1 MPNEDSIVIYFNRK
15 IGKTGESLY
24 LTIPKELVEALKI
37 EQGDE
42 MELYAKDFETIIVR
56 KKKSK

>member
-1 MPNEDSIVIYFNRK
+1 MTDKEGIIIYFSRK

-24 LTIPKELVEALKI
+24 LTIPKELVDALKI

-42 MELYAKDFETIIVR
+42 MELYAKDFDTIIVR
-56 KKKSK
+56 KKK